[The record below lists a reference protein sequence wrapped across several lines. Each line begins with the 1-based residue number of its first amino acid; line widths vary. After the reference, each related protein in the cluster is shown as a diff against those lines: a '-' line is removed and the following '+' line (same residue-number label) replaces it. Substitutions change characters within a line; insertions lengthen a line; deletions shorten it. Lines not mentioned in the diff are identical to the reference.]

1 MTPIFIFIIAIVL
14 PTGEIQ
20 VKHTLV
26 PSCPTQE
33 EVSKVMKPMKDAGEI
48 IGWGGD
54 CSLLT
59 PKREASYE

>member
-1 MTPIFIFIIAIVL
+1 MTPIFILILAIVL
-14 PTGEIQ
+14 PNGEIQ

-33 EVSKVMKPMKDAGEI
+33 EFSKVMKPMKDAGEI

-54 CSLLT
+54 CSPLQ

>member
-1 MTPIFIFIIAIVL
+1 MTPIFILILAIVL
-14 PTGEIQ
+14 PNGEIQ

-33 EVSKVMKPMKDAGEI
+33 EFSKVMKPLKDSGEI
-48 IGWGGD
+48 IGWGGE
-54 CSLLT
+54 CSPLQ